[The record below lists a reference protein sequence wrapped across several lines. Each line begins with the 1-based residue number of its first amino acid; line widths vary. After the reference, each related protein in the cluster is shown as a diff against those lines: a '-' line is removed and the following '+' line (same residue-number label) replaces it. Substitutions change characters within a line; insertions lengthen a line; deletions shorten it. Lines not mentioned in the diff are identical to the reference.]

1 MRTRNG
7 CAQIGKFA
15 GWIRSYR
22 TTLLIVAAVLAAVL
36 AISCGTVTRTVVAPP
51 QIAGAQFVG
60 SETCAQCHQDI
71 ARGFQSA
78 DHSRMKAPGEN
89 AKNVGCE
96 SCHGPASIHN
106 ESGGAHGTI
115 INPRKSPETCFQC
128 HLDKRAEFSLPYAH
142 PVFDGPHSRPVS
154 AGGKVS
160 CGDCHNPHK
169 GPAVIGSGTAL
180 STEQE
185 TCGKCHIAQ
194 RGPFVFEHEA
204 VREGCTTC
212 HKPHG
217 SVNPRMLA
225 ERNHVLCLKC
235 HLQEQTVGGRIYIGG
250 QEHSGRLGRGT
261 CWSAGCHEAVHGSQV
276 GSSLRF

>member
-1 MRTRNG
+1 MIRWRT
-7 CAQIGKFA
+7 A
-15 GWIRSYR
+15 GLV
-22 TTLLIVAAVLAAVL
+22 LLGIVL
-36 AISCGTVTRTVVAPP
+36 AILLLSCATNRTLFAPP
-51 QIAGAQFVG
+51 EVPGAHYAG
-60 SETCAQCHQDI
+60 SETCAQCHQEI
-71 ARGFQSA
+71 ARTFPTA
-78 DHSRMKAPGEN
+78 THARMKAPGES

-128 HLDKRAEFSLPYAH
+128 HLDKRGEFSLPYSH
-142 PVFDGPHSRPVS
+142 PVLEGAHGRPL
-154 AGGKVS
+154 GGQAKVS

-169 GPAVIGSGTAL
+169 GQAVIGGGTAL

-225 ERNHVLCLKC
+225 ERNQVLCLKC
-235 HLQEQTVGGRIYIGG
+235 HFQQQTAAGKIFIGG
-250 QEHSGRLGRGT
+250 QEHSGRLNRGT
-261 CWSAGCHEAVHGSQV
+261 CWTAGCHEAIHGSQV